1 MGFRFRRTVK
11 IMPGVRLNVGKKGVS
26 VSAGRRGANVTIGKT
41 GVRTTVGLP
50 GTGLS
55 HTTLH
60 RSNAQ
65 GRRARPLAPQR
76 ERKRPII
83 LFSIA
88 LLLVIIFAV
97 LTT

>member
-1 MGFRFRRTVK
+1 MGFRFRRTIK

-26 VSAGRRGANVTIGKT
+26 VSAGRRGANVTVGKT

-60 RSNAQ
+60 RRNATRSN
-65 GRRARPLAPQR
+65 RRAQPKR
-76 ERKRPII
+76 EYKTGWI
-83 LFSIA
+83 LLGIA
-88 LLLVIIFAV
+88 LLLLIMF
-97 LTT
+97 T